1 MNIYRV
7 LGDRIG
13 TSEARE
19 LAQQLVAWHDA
30 MVNHLRVVA
39 ARATAKCTDD
49 CPHVE
54 AGVLWTAAQEVFGAS
69 ARQLEFLRSHGQPPR
84 RASTFAPA
92 RDRAAEIGA

>member
-7 LGDRIG
+7 LGDRIA

-30 MVNHLRVVA
+30 MVKHLRVLGS
-39 ARATAKCTDD
+39 RPTAQCSDD

-54 AGVLWTAAQEVFGAS
+54 AGALWTAAENIFGAG
-69 ARQLEFLRSHGQPPR
+69 ARQLEFLRSHGQRR
-84 RASTFAPA
+84 RASTLADA
-92 RDRAAEIGA
+92 RDRAAAMGP